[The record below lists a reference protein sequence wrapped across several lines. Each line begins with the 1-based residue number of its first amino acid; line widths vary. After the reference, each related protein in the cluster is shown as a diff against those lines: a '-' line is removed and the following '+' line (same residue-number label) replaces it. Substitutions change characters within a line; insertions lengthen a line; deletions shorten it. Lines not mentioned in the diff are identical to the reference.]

1 MHIKPCNLCN
11 AAQHLYWF
19 HAGERHLYCTA
30 AYGVITMIPPV
41 PVQKTEFPM
50 SPRNAHGE
58 STARKLEAVE
68 IQNLIL
74 QARAARSAMISN
86 LLISGYHDVRNWFG
100 NLIHSRHNA
109 KGA

>member
-1 MHIKPCNLCN
+1 
-11 AAQHLYWF
+11 
-19 HAGERHLYCTA
+19 
-30 AYGVITMIPPV
+30 
-41 PVQKTEFPM
+41 M